1 MAKLPGM
8 LWEFVANLAD
18 ESSCPR
24 QLDRVSSS
32 GGFWNFFSQT
42 YHFYSEMPR
51 NVEIK
56 AYVSC
61 MASLRA
67 KASELSK
74 SNGEEIKQS
83 DTFFNVNQGRLKLRH
98 LIGTDAQ
105 LVYYERGDKEGPKLS
120 DYHIVTT
127 DKPDDMSKV
136 LSKALGIRG
145 GNAYFFK

>member
-1 MAKLPGM
+1 
-8 LWEFVANLAD
+8 
-18 ESSCPR
+18 
-24 QLDRVSSS
+24 
-32 GGFWNFFSQT
+32 
-42 YHFYSEMPR
+42 MPR

>member
-1 MAKLPGM
+1 
-8 LWEFVANLAD
+8 
-18 ESSCPR
+18 
-24 QLDRVSSS
+24 
-32 GGFWNFFSQT
+32 
-42 YHFYSEMPR
+42 MPR

-74 SNGEEIKQS
+74 SEGTEILQS

-105 LVYYERGDKEGPKLS
+105 LVYYERGDKEGEFIYVCTFQNYNQRTKCILT
-120 DYHIVTT
+120 Y
-127 DKPDDMSKV
+127 
-136 LSKALGIRG
+136 
-145 GNAYFFK
+145 